1 MKHFR
6 KWILLGAAVA
16 GGFVWAAARAPA
28 GTEAAPSET
37 ARLVARNLPRWH
49 LTQRPLDD
57 RSAADALDRFLAFL
71 DYDRSYFLAPD
82 IERFEH
88 AVTNLDNQLLAG
100 DVSFA
105 YEVYDVLLAR
115 VSNRVAFVDALL
127 ERGFDL
133 DREESYTWKRKDA
146 EWPADEPAW
155 DDLWRRKIKNQ
166 YIAHLVNRQMAG
178 NTNGA
183 TSADGAMEAPAGE
196 AEPIEET
203 EAPSDLRLSPEE
215 AIRKSYRQYLS
226 MRDDN
231 RAEWPVDRYLNAFAK
246 AYDPHTD
253 YMSASQTED
262 FEIGMKLSLVGI
274 GARLTSEDG
283 AAKIDQLIPGGP
295 AEKDGRLKA
304 GDKIIAVAQGDAE
317 PVSILHW
324 PLNKAV
330 RLIRGEKN
338 TRVVLSVIPAS
349 DPSGTAVVKIDLI
362 RDEVK
367 LEDQAAKASVR
378 EVPGADGQIRKLGV
392 LILPDF
398 YADVQPARGAEP
410 RSSAQDVRRLLQ
422 GLSTNRIDG
431 LVLDLRNNGGGLL
444 AEAVRMTGLFIE
456 RGPVV
461 QVSDGRRS
469 QVMSDSD
476 PAVVYDKPLVV
487 LVNRQTASASEI
499 LAGALQD
506 YGRAIIVGDSKTHG
520 KGTVQTLAD
529 LKAGQPALG
538 KLKITT
544 ASFYR
549 ISGGS
554 TQLRGITPDIVMP
567 SSMDTLEIGEEFLPH
582 ALAWNRITPLTY
594 RPVAR
599 LDELVPALRQRV
611 EERRR
616 GDPRYQTYL
625 DLLGRLAERQ
635 KEPDVTLALE
645 KRLEQARSEKE
656 LRDLLREKDAGQ
668 GDEQP
673 DIMLNETL
681 QILSDAIIL
690 TTPATSPENMEA
702 TVQPLAA
709 VAPNP

>member
-1 MKHFR
+1 
-6 KWILLGAAVA
+6 
-16 GGFVWAAARAPA
+16 PQ
-28 GTEAAPSET
+28 
-37 ARLVARNLPRWH
+37 WH

-57 RSAADALDRFLAFL
+57 SSAADALDRFLAFL
-71 DYDRSYFLAPD
+71 DYDRSYFLSSD
-82 IERFEH
+82 IEQFQR
-88 AVTNLDNQLLAG
+88 AVTNLDNGLLVG

-105 YEVYDVLLAR
+105 YEVYDVLRAR
-115 VSNRVAFVDALL
+115 VSNRVEFADALL

-133 DREESYTWKRKDA
+133 DRKESYTWKRKDV
-146 EWPADEPAW
+146 EWPADEAAW

-166 YIAHLVNRQMAG
+166 YIAHLVNRQLAG
-178 NTNGA
+178 STNGM
-183 TSADGAMEAPAGE
+183 TSADGATEAPDGE

-203 EAPSDLRLSPEE
+203 EAPPDLRLTPEE
-215 AIRKSYRQYLS
+215 AIRKSYRQYLNVLN
-226 MRDDN
+226 DN

-283 AAKIDQLIPGGP
+283 AAKIDQLISGGP

-304 GDKIIAVAQGDAE
+304 GDKIIAVAQGDGE

-338 TRVVLSVIPAS
+338 TKVVLSVIPAS
-349 DPSGTAVVKIDLI
+349 DPSGTTVVKIDLI

-367 LEDQAAKASVR
+367 LEDQAAKAAVK
-378 EVPGADGQIRKLGV
+378 EVVDADGRTRRFGV
-392 LILPDF
+392 ITLPDF
-398 YADVQPARGAEP
+398 YADVQLARRSRADA
-410 RSSAQDVRRLLQ
+410 RSSAQDVRRLLRE
-422 GLSTNRIDG
+422 LSTNRIEG

-476 PAVVYDKPLVV
+476 PAVVCNEPMIV

-506 YGRAIIVGDSKTHG
+506 YGRAIIAGDSKTHG

-529 LKAGQPALG
+529 LKTGQPALG
-538 KLKITT
+538 KLKVTT

-554 TQLRGITPDIVMP
+554 TQLRGITPDIVTP

-582 ALAWNRITPLTY
+582 ALAWTRIQPLSY
-594 RPVAR
+594 RPVDH
-599 LDELVPALRQRV
+599 LDELIPVLRQRV
-611 EERRR
+611 DERRR
-616 GDPRYQTYL
+616 ADTRYQAYL
-625 DLLGRLAERQ
+625 ELLEQLAVRQKAPEVTLNLEERLA
-635 KEPDVTLALE
+635 
-645 KRLEQARSEKE
+645 QARAEKE
-656 LRDLLREKDAGQ
+656 LRDLLRKKDAGP
-668 GDEQP
+668 GDDQA
-673 DIMLNETL
+673 DILLNESF
-681 QILSDAIIL
+681 QILCDLIAL
-690 TTPATSPENMEA
+690 TTPPAETPPVLGAPEE
-702 TVQPLAA
+702 PLA
-709 VAPNP
+709 VTTPSS